1 MKKTAKEVSNPVKDI
16 DTEIA
21 KYQAKIHK
29 LTAKKERI
37 SRKVIDSNTDNIP
50 ESIQTIV
57 GQLCIR
63 YNISWLLVINDT
75 MDCFEVIGY
84 DTHEDT
90 YTFDEAGIIREHSL
104 NGDYTFT
111 LTDEDITTPFPIYFA
126 VKFRPIDGQ
135 DFGMSSV
142 KIDVNT
148 GKTTVN
154 DLF

>member
-63 YNISWLLVINDT
+63 YNIYPKASFVA
-75 MDCFEVIGY
+75 C
-84 DTHEDT
+84 
-90 YTFDEAGIIREHSL
+90 
-104 NGDYTFT
+104 
-111 LTDEDITTPFPIYFA
+111 
-126 VKFRPIDGQ
+126 K
-135 DFGMSSV
+135 
-142 KIDVNT
+142 
-148 GKTTVN
+148 
-154 DLF
+154 